1 MAQMV
6 STSERTGLLNRE
18 LRVRV
23 PSGAQEKIE
32 EFFEDIG
39 KMGLHVP
46 RLAFLPCK
54 ERVEGSIPF
63 GSTHKFEKVSRQ
75 IGSLAQLVQ

>member
-6 STSERTGLLNRE
+6 STSERTGLLNRG

-46 RLAFLPCK
+46 RLARLLCK
-54 ERVEGSIPF
+54 QIVVGSIPIR
-63 GSTHKFEKVSRQ
+63 STQ
-75 IGSLAQLVQ
+75 I

>member
-6 STSERTGLLNRE
+6 SISERTGLLNRV

-32 EFFEDIG
+32 EFLKILE
-39 KMGLHVP
+39 KNGLACSKAGVSP
-46 RLAFLPCK
+46 LQGESGGFDSL
-54 ERVEGSIPF
+54 RVL
-63 GSTHKFEKVSRQ
+63 T
-75 IGSLAQLVQ
+75 